1 MNLLEQKKLI
11 EKVKSE
17 KVKIE
22 ERLKMLHQQKEDQ
35 IKKCNELGV
44 DINDLDNVI
53 KNLEI
58 KCQGHINE
66 LQSILQSVN

>member
-11 EKVKSE
+11 EQVKSE

-22 ERLKMLHQQKEDQ
+22 ERLKMLQQQKEDQ

-44 DINDLDNVI
+44 DVNDLDNVI
-53 KNLEI
+53 KNLET

-66 LQSILQSVN
+66 LQSILQSIN